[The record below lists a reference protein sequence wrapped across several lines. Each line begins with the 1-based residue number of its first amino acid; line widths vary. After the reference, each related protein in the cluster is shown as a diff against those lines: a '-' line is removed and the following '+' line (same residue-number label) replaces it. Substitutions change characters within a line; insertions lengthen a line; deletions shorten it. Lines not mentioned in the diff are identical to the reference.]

1 MPVAM
6 RHAAR
11 RGSPLFAGVLAGAL
25 AAGVATAQPPPPDP
39 AAAPDSAAA
48 DTATARRRIVRQFPI
63 EVRSLLHD
71 LRASGTVHQVPAA
84 TLRALPVD
92 RMVEVLGLQ
101 PGTIVT
107 GEELHVRGGRAGET
121 RFLLGGLPLNEPLR
135 QRAVELPVL
144 ALRAAEIVS
153 GVPESRHPGA
163 TAGVV
168 DLHTFDPDG
177 RFSGE
182 WRWQSDGALFTRYD
196 RIGAR
201 VAAPL
206 GVLGLGAVAAGD
218 VTLDDTWQP
227 APRELP
233 RHGFA
238 GGSFGWRA
246 DNRMLGWLKL
256 APVAQPRAFTAQ
268 ILAGREVRHPYDPAW
283 SLDGWVATDPLTG
296 LPVFSADER
305 PGFTRYRA
313 ADHDRVSDDRT
324 LGALVTAAALGEGRR
339 LTFSGGWL
347 RTRSRLSAG
356 GERDPGTI
364 VAPQYLG
371 DAQGDP
377 FHVVAGDYPLF
388 RESGSDLWTLR
399 ADLERTTARGAQ
411 IRAGAG
417 GTYEEVSLWELD
429 ALLRTVLGF
438 DAVRRYHAFAPGA
451 FAYGQGRWQHGE
463 MVIHA
468 GLRGEWWTPGPQAGD
483 QTFPATARGRLLLSP
498 RVGFAFPVSDRD
510 VVSFAYARLHQPPAR
525 DHLYDDRTS
534 ITNRQ
539 PLGDAGLRPAQMI
552 AYEAAVKRLLGPA
565 WALQTSAFYRDV
577 ARLPGARTY
586 QVPFGR
592 PNLRYTDEDLASAA
606 GAELSLIHSPDE
618 RRRIEIHYTLLRAW
632 GHESRPEGDPYGPVR
647 ERRATPIAER
657 PLSWDRRHAF
667 AFTGVSVWRRWS
679 WSWSTVIGSPLPWTP
694 KPFRAPVTDL
704 STVNSRRFA
713 WTEATNFA
721 AQHTPPWAFGLELG
735 FEVRNLFDTRNER
748 AATLDGY
755 PNPVIN
761 TVYDDYGAWRTGT
774 GVPGGAYWTGA
785 GGGRWVPVGD
795 PRLFHPPRTMRV
807 SVGRR
812 W

>member
-1 MPVAM
+1 MN
-6 RHAAR
+6 
-11 RGSPLFAGVLAGAL
+11 GFAGRAWLLAGL
-25 AAGVATAQPPPPDP
+25 LVAGVAAAQPVAQEQP
-39 AAAPDSAAA
+39 AAGDSVAAAA
-48 DTATARRRIVRQFPI
+48 DTTSGPRRIVRQFPI

-71 LRASGTVHQVPAA
+71 LRAAGTVHHVPAA

-92 RMVEVLGLQ
+92 RMVDVLGLQ

-121 RFLLGGLPLNEPLR
+121 RFMLEGLPLNEPLR
-135 QRAVELPVL
+135 QRAIELPVL
-144 ALRAAEIVS
+144 AVRAAEIVS

-163 TAGVV
+163 TAGLV

-177 RFSGE
+177 RFSGTA
-182 WRWQSDGALFTRYD
+182 RWQSDGAFSTRYD

-201 VAAPL
+201 VGAPL
-206 GVLGLGAVAAGD
+206 GILGLGAVAAGD

-227 APRELP
+227 APRALP
-233 RHGFA
+233 RRRIA

-246 DNRMLGWLKL
+246 DNRLLGWLKL
-256 APVAQPRAFTAQ
+256 APVGQPRAFTAE
-268 ILAGREVRHPYDPAW
+268 ILASRRVHHPYDPAW
-283 SLDGWVATDPLTG
+283 SLDGWVAYDGLG
-296 LPVFSADER
+296 LPVWSPDEL

-324 LGALVTAAALGEGRR
+324 FGALVSTAALGEAQR

-356 GERDPGTI
+356 GRDDPESI
-364 VAPQYLG
+364 VPPQWLG
-371 DAQGDP
+371 DARGDP

-399 ADLERTTARGAQ
+399 ADLERTTSRGAQ

-417 GTYEEVSLWELD
+417 GSYEEVSLWEED
-429 ALLRTVLGF
+429 VLLRGINGF

-463 MVIHA
+463 MVVHA

-483 QTFPATARGRLLLSP
+483 QTFSATARGRLMFSP
-498 RVGFAFPVSDRD
+498 RLGFAFPVSERD

-525 DHLYDDRTS
+525 DHLYDNRTS

-565 WALQTSAFYRDV
+565 WALQTAAFYRDV

-586 QVPFGR
+586 QVRFGR
-592 PNLRYTDEDLASAA
+592 PNLVYSDEDDASAA
-606 GAELSLIHSPDE
+606 GVELSLVHSPDE
-618 RRRIEIHYTLLRAW
+618 RRRFEIHYTILRAW

-657 PLSWDRRHAF
+657 PLSWDRRHAL
-667 AFTGVSVWRRWS
+667 AFTGVSAWKHWT
-679 WSWSTVIGSPLPWTP
+679 WAWSTVIGSPLPWTP
-694 KPFRAPVTDL
+694 KPFRAPPTDL
-704 STVNSRRFA
+704 SAVNSRRFG

-721 AQHTPPWAFGLELG
+721 AQYRPRWAFGLELG
-735 FEVRNLFDTRNER
+735 AEVRNLFNTRNER

-755 PNPVIN
+755 PNPAIN
-761 TVYDDYGAWRTGT
+761 TVYDDYGAWRTQT
-774 GVPGGAYWTGA
+774 GIPGGAYWTES
-785 GGGRWVPVGD
+785 GGGHWVPVGD
-795 PRLFHPPRTMRV
+795 PRLFHPPRTLRA
-807 SVGRR
+807 SIGRS